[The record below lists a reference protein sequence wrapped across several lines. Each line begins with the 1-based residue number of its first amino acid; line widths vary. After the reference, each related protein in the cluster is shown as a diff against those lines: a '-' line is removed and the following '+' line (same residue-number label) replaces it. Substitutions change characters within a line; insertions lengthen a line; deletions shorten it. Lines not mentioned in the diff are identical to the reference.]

1 MPGHHAIL
9 SPSSS
14 HRWISCPASVRLT
27 SLIAV
32 PTESSSEYAAEGTLA
47 HSLGELKARYRFGM
61 IGANQ
66 YANEETVLMTECLA
80 NGWDWEEMQVCTDA
94 YVDLIAD
101 RMKDYPNSVLMLE
114 RRVSSGVPESD
125 GTADSIIVSPEH
137 VETIDLKYG
146 QGIRVEARGNP
157 QLRLYACGALDMA
170 DLLGEVKTV
179 RCTVFQPRLD
189 HVSTEELT
197 ADELRAWREFVIPI
211 ALEALDGSDRFG
223 PSADACRFCP
233 AAGDCKA
240 RMEAAAAEDFGHD
253 PDLLTPEEVGDL
265 LGRLPEVKSWLAD
278 FEKAAMRRMYD
289 EEQHI
294 PGWKLVL
301 SGGRRAVTNEE
312 AAAQVLTEF
321 GFTEEQYAPR
331 PAPKML
337 GIGALEK
344 LIGKEAFRDHLEV
357 PGFVTKGTGSPTIVP
372 EADPRPPIDQH
383 AEAARDFAEE

>member
-94 YVDLIAD
+94 YVDLIAE

-137 VETIDLKYG
+137 VETVDLKYG
-146 QGIRVEARGNP
+146 QGIRVDARGNP

-289 EEQHI
+289 EEQHV

-301 SGGRRAVTNEE
+301 SGGRRTVQDSDGAATALRE
-312 AAAQVLTEF
+312 AGYDDDAFMVKAE
-321 GFTEEQYAPR
+321 
-331 PAPKML
+331 PKIA
-337 GIGALEK
+337 GIGVLEK
-344 LIGKEAFRDHLEV
+344 LTGKDEFRTLLEE
-357 PGFVTKGTGSPTIVP
+357 PGFVAKGTGSPTIVP